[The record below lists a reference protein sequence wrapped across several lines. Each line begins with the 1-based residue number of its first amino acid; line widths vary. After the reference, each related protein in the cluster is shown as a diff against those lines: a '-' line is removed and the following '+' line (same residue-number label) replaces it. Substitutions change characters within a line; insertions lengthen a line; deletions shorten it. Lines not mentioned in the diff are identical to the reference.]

1 MYKIILI
8 SFFTFF
14 FYSCSII
21 IPLNDLPKPEGDYVI
36 GTDIFNW
43 EDTSRD
49 EWFTKDKIDSR
60 KIVVQ
65 IWYPAIENSDSLYPY
80 MDNAEIRLEALSKQL
95 GVPEFAMKHAKNI
108 KGNSYYKAKP
118 IKDKKFPIIIFS
130 HGLGGTKTQNS
141 INVEELVSN
150 GYIVIAPDHTYDAS
164 ITIFNDGSKE
174 EFKSGLPVSQIKNNI
189 VTEKIFWDTRLPQIK
204 TRSGDIKFIIDK
216 LQTMKEN
223 ELYSLLDFNNI
234 GVFGHSFGGATSVVS
249 SWNDSRI
256 SACLNLDGWFEPII
270 DDIIN
275 NGLKIPFCY
284 IGQESWGLN
293 SKNYKKVYD
302 FFKNCQSDTYFIK
315 IKETKHFDYADLPY
329 ISKVGKLFKLSGK
342 NADKEFTLE
351 INKVILGFFDEY
363 LKNNLSNWADDL
375 TKNYDT
381 IIKFK

>member
-14 FYSCSII
+14 FYSCSVI
-21 IPLNDLPKPEGDYVI
+21 IPLNDLPKPMGNFIV
-36 GTDIFNW
+36 GTDLFNW

-65 IWYPAIENSDSLYPY
+65 IWYPAQASSDSLYPY

-95 GVPEFAMKHAKNI
+95 GVPQFAMKHAKDI
-108 KGNSYYKAKP
+108 KGNSYFKAEP
-118 IKDKKFPIIIFS
+118 IRDKKFPIIIFS

-141 INVEELVSN
+141 INIEELVSN
-150 GYIVIAPDHTYDAS
+150 GYIVVAPDHTYDAS
-164 ITIFNDGSKE
+164 MTIFDDGSTY
-174 EFKSGLPVSQIKNNI
+174 EFKSGLPVSQLKNNL
-189 VTEKIFWDTRLPQIK
+189 VTEKVFWETRLPQIK
-204 TRSGDIKFIIDK
+204 TRAGDIKFIIDK

-223 ELYSLLDFNNI
+223 KLYSSIDFNKI

-270 DDIIN
+270 NDIIN

-284 IGQESWGLN
+284 IGQENWGEN
-293 SKNYKKVYD
+293 SKNYQKVYD
-302 FFKNCQSDTYFIK
+302 FFEN
-315 IKETKHFDYADLPY
+315 
-329 ISKVGKLFKLSGK
+329 
-342 NADKEFTLE
+342 
-351 INKVILGFFDEY
+351 
-363 LKNNLSNWADDL
+363 
-375 TKNYDT
+375 
-381 IIKFK
+381 